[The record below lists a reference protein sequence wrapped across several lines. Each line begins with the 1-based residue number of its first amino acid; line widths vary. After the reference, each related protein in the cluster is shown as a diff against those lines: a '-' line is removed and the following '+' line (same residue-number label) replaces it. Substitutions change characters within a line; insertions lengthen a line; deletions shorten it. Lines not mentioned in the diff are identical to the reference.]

1 MIKILIMNEES
12 LRKQSCSSHCPRVSA
27 TRASDVTIVLNVV
40 NRIVVSGMYAIRYS
54 CLGNFPIFF
63 HFFDAFPKLLLQGCT
78 SCASCQP
85 GCEKMERELENEE
98 EMERE

>member
-63 HFFDAFPKLLLQGCT
+63 HFLTPSLNYYYRAAQVVP
-78 SCASCQP
+78 ACQP
-85 GCEKMERELENEE
+85 GCKKMERECENEE
-98 EMERE
+98 EIERE